1 MELNTLL
8 FLVGRIVFGGYFI
21 MSGLNHFQHA
31 DMLSGYA
38 ASKGVKSPKMAVY
51 FSGLLLLVGGLGV
64 LLGVWVQLAVLCLV
78 LFLLPVSFMMHAFW
92 KITDQN
98 MKMTESVNF
107 KKNMAL
113 LGAALML
120 LAISTPWPLSL

>member
-1 MELNTLL
+1 
-8 FLVGRIVFGGYFI
+8 

-51 FSGLLLLVGGLGV
+51 FSGLLMLLGGLGV
-64 LLGVWVQLAVLCLV
+64 LLGVWTQLAVLCLV
-78 LFLLPVSFMMHAFW
+78 LFLVPVSFMMHAFW

-98 MKMTESVNF
+98 MKMAESINF

-120 LAISTPWPLSL
+120 LAISTPWPFSL